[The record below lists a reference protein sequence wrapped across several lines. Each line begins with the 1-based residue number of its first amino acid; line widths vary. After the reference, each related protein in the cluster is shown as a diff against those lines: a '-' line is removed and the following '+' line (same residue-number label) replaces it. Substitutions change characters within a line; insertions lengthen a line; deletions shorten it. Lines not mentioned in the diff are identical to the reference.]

1 MILRIASNHPLAK
14 RPAIMSSSNKKS
26 GFRRAFLLGSLVIL
40 ISIVSNYSGLPS
52 GALIGLILGIAI
64 VTQIVVP
71 EVVEWKRN
79 QWRFSLRTLL
89 IAISLAAVL
98 LGIAVY
104 VVRE

>member
-1 MILRIASNHPLAK
+1 MP
-14 RPAIMSSSNKKS
+14 SSNKTS
-26 GFRRAFLLGSLVIL
+26 GFRQAIFLVLLVIL
-40 ISIVSNYSGLPS
+40 ISIGSNYSGLPS
-52 GALIGLILGIAI
+52 GALIALILGIAI
-64 VTQIVVP
+64 VTQIVIP